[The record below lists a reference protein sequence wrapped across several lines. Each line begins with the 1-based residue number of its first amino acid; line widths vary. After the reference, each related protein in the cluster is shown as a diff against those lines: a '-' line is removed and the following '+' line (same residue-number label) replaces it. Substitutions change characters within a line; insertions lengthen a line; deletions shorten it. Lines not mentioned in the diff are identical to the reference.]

1 MSTRVCWHHYFVRL
15 QKSDRFLE
23 TFGLPNNVSILDGST
38 TMLDLKS
45 GKNESTQ
52 RLTPSTIDYVKDIVK
67 CFVNSTSS
75 EDHLYCSTH
84 NTPLQIA
91 LDAINFYEGLKSL
104 GATRYLSKSRLP
116 SSIGLKNVSL
126 MKQKDVIRSSEN
138 SLEHNPAQINETLTG
153 HVRGFGLRI
162 APVAGHGDCFFSSVA
177 FHVSNLLTA
186 TSPHADIVNHL
197 NTMGLSA
204 DMAITELARALR
216 ALIVEE
222 WTGPNA
228 EEYMNFIEEDVD
240 FNLEAQK
247 YRSEGFFHDPLGDLM
262 PMAMSNVLNL
272 PLCNITSESHTP
284 VISVCPLRTV
294 SGSVPIMLAYTSSVP
309 CHYDALVSMKPLSNS
324 TGSL

>member
-1 MSTRVCWHHYFVRL
+1 MP
-15 QKSDRFLE
+15 K
-23 TFGLPNNVSILDGST
+23 NVSILYGST
-38 TMLDLKS
+38 AMLHLKS

-67 CFVNSTSS
+67 SFVNSTSS

-84 NTPLQIA
+84 KTPLQIA
-91 LDAINFYEGLKSL
+91 LDAINFYEVYEGLKSL

-126 MKQKDVIRSSEN
+126 MKLKGVIGSSEN
-138 SLEHNPAQINETLTG
+138 SLKHDPAQINETLTG
-153 HVRGFGLRI
+153 HVQGLGLSI
-162 APVAGHGDCFFSSVA
+162 APVPGDGDCFFSSVA
-177 FHVSNLLTA
+177 FYVSNLLTA

-197 NTMGLSA
+197 NSMGLSA
-204 DMAITELARALR
+204 DMAITELARVLR

-240 FNLEAQK
+240 FNLEAKK
-247 YRSEGFFHDPLGDLM
+247 YRSEGLFHDPLEDLM

-272 PLCNITSESHTP
+272 PLCISTSESHTP

-294 SGSVPIMLAYTSSVP
+294 SGSVPIMLAYTSSGP
-309 CHYDALVSMKPLSNS
+309 GHYDTLFSMKPLSNS